1 MEVTIFS
8 FEAVNVLYNKLECFG
23 RENIYS
29 KQISISSEFCYMKT
43 LENKGFLYYTI
54 YKKLVRRSIMA
65 RGRKNLTLDEQL
77 TKITT
82 EIENMETS
90 LKEMKKA
97 KKELEEQIHQQRLSE
112 LDELIQEKGLSFDE
126 LKEMLSK

>member
-1 MEVTIFS
+1 MCIDKMEQNQ
-8 FEAVNVLYNKLECFG
+8 E
-23 RENIYS
+23 
-29 KQISISSEFCYMKT
+29 ISISCKFCHTKT
-43 LENKGFLYYTI
+43 IENQGFLDYTI
-54 YKKLVRRSIMA
+54 FKKLVRRSIMA

-82 EIENMETS
+82 EIENMENS

-126 LKEMLSK
+126 IKEILSK